1 MTRRHLLQGQ
11 QADLQAKQR
20 GLGSG
25 EGGVPGDGGPVTHVS
40 DPKYGRAATRADSPS
55 AAAPCSLLRLLAHL
69 LYNRIQALLKS
80 CTALGTCRESDTIPA
95 RRGLTILQTDL

>member
-20 GLGSG
+20 RLGRG

-55 AAAPCSLLRLLAHL
+55 AACSLFTLA
-69 LYNRIQALLKS
+69 
-80 CTALGTCRESDTIPA
+80 PA
-95 RRGLTILQTDL
+95 RSLALQPYPSAFKELHRAGDLP